1 MKKIDN
7 ISNEIYRFMN
17 GDKDLTA
24 RRIENGKY
32 TDELYNKDQ
41 IIDVLEEA
49 VKKEKCNS
57 VIKKTNN
64 LDICEY
70 IFRFYDEGTEKS
82 QLVTLQVPNSVS
94 SISVDI
100 NGKKIEQADQY
111 IQRLDKL
118 KLDAGKVKLKKNL
131 KELGMYLGTGLV
143 VGAIFGSMVVMDMK
157 EFENNREDTA
167 AYLEELDEE
176 REKNGVCSIEEL
188 ASNMSKIYYEYDNIK
203 SGRSR

>member
-1 MKKIDN
+1 MRKIDN

-24 RRIENGKY
+24 RRIEKGKY
-32 TDELYNKDQ
+32 TEELYNKDQ
-41 IIDVLEEA
+41 IIDVLEAA
-49 VKKEKCNS
+49 VKTEKCKS

-100 NGKKIEQADQY
+100 NGEKIEQADQY

-131 KELGMYLGTGLV
+131 KDLGMYLGTGIV
-143 VGAIFGSMVVMDMK
+143 VAAMLGSIIITDMK
-157 EFENNREDTA
+157 EHENHVETMQK
-167 AYLEELDEE
+167 YVDEINMN
-176 REKNGVCSIEEL
+176 REKNGVEPIYDGLLYTDVEEINEL
-188 ASNMSKIYYEYDNIK
+188 
-203 SGRSR
+203 SGGRKL